1 VPYAALPW
9 PGDPSDH
16 LSTEQLKALLLQ
28 GCGSAADVKKR
39 LKLEL
44 MRWHPDKFTAKYL
57 GRVVEKD
64 RGQVVAGVQAVAQCL
79 TALLGAAQQ

>member
-1 VPYAALPW
+1 
-9 PGDPSDH
+9 
-16 LSTEQLKALLLQ
+16 
-28 GCGSAADVKKR
+28 
-39 LKLEL
+39 